1 MTASTTITRGAQT
14 TLLCASLFVAN
25 GVWSKDCVEGDGSA
39 SAFKT
44 SASGAEQHSVTAGM
58 QPGAIS
64 GAELHAF
71 LHDPAL
77 NKGDDLGDYTENFQ
91 AAYP

>member
-1 MTASTTITRGAQT
+1 MTASTTKIRVAQT

-39 SAFKT
+39 NAFKT
-44 SASGAEQHSVTAGM
+44 SASGAEQHSFKVGM

-64 GAELHAF
+64 GAELYAL
-71 LHDPAL
+71 LHDSAL
-77 NKGDDLGDYTENFQ
+77 NKGDDLGDYTEDFQ